1 MLRGR
6 AAGSAALAGVVVLCV
21 VGVSLRGAP
30 RALLEYPMN
39 SEAIGDSGLE
49 TAKAQMAFGGMDALQ
64 RQVDKMDIN
73 WGNKPNHVHQNFAES
88 FGKMN
93 ALKKLVSHMETKDF
107 DSGSSSFSA
116 TPDQALQAVM
126 NPDAE
131 DSDNQKPQDGAVL
144 ASEEAALHQQGRAG
158 MQRLNSLR
166 MAQRRQLAGGAVV
179 SPPFMGQ
186 QREKRRAVA
195 SYDPA
200 LNLSQ
205 ADRRRLA
212 QRAAIRVGAG
222 DFDKLAVVSPPWT
235 R

>member
-1 MLRGR
+1 MLRRR

-64 RQVDKMDIN
+64 RQVDEMDIN
-73 WGNKPNHVHQNFAES
+73 WGNKPKHVHQNFAES

-131 DSDNQKPQDGAVL
+131 DSDNQKHQDVAVL

-166 MAQRRQLAGGAVV
+166 MAQRRRSLPA
-179 SPPFMGQ
+179 FMGQ
-186 QREKRRAVA
+186 QRAQRRAVA

-212 QRAAIRVGAG
+212 QRAAIRVGAD
-222 DFDKLAVVSPPWT
+222 DFDKHAVVSPPWT